1 MAGLNIRKKILDRF
15 PKLIFERHVMDEKRI
30 EHFKNVLIEKRTE
43 VFERI
48 ERLRE
53 ITLESNYRDS
63 YGDHSGYAFHMA
75 DQGTDAM
82 EREKAFLFLSREEK
96 YFQQIEQALQ
106 RIDLHE
112 YGICRVCGGEI
123 DEKRLEI
130 VPTTRICVPCKLKES
145 QAKA

>member
-1 MAGLNIRKKILDRF
+1 
-15 PKLIFERHVMDEKRI
+15 MDENKVDYFKDLLLKKRA
-30 EHFKNVLIEKRTE
+30 E

-48 ERLRE
+48 QKLRE
-53 ITLESNYRDS
+53 ITLESNYKDS

-106 RIDLHE
+106 RIDLKE
-112 YGICRVCGGEI
+112 YGICRVCGKEI
-123 DEKRLEI
+123 DPQRLEI

-145 QAKA
+145 KSKSKS

>member
-1 MAGLNIRKKILDRF
+1 
-15 PKLIFERHVMDEKRI
+15 MDEKKVAY
-30 EHFKNVLIEKRTE
+30 FKDMLQQKREE
-43 VFERI
+43 VYERI
-48 ERLRE
+48 QKLRE
-53 ITLESNYRDS
+53 ITLESNYKDS

-106 RIDLHE
+106 RIELDE
-112 YGICRVCGGEI
+112 YGICRVCGNDI
-123 DEKRLEI
+123 DDQRLEI

-145 QAKA
+145 KSKV